1 MSRRRRRMDSPL
13 TRIDAR
19 LVLRM
24 TRPGFLVI
32 TWVACWLGFA
42 LAHGAHAEV
51 GWARA
56 GTVLVLALLL
66 HAAANVL
73 NDYHDACNGADAAN
87 QGGLFPFTGGARFIQ
102 QGVVSPAQTRR
113 LAWWLLLPV
122 VPGGLWLVA
131 QTQGDLLWLGV
142 LGGLLAW
149 AYSAPPL
156 ALMCRGWG
164 EFGVGL
170 AWTLV
175 VLGAARAMDAPL
187 TGGMW
192 IVAASYGCLIANIL
206 LINGVPD
213 APADASVGKRTLTV
227 RLGARGVA
235 LLYAVLNVASALLL
249 LTAIEIEALPRMGG
263 LGVLSVLP
271 GLVAA
276 GWLWR
281 HARAP
286 ERLRPAI
293 VLTILA
299 SVLNGLG
306 VALGCVVA

>member
-1 MSRRRRRMDSPL
+1 
-13 TRIDAR
+13 
-19 LVLRM
+19 M

-42 LAHGAHAEV
+42 LADLAHAAFDWV
-51 GWARA
+51 RSGC
-56 GTVLVLALLL
+56 VLALALLL

-87 QGGLFPFTGGARFIQ
+87 RGGLFPFTGGARFIQ
-102 QGVVSPAQTRR
+102 QGVVTPAQTRR
-113 LAWWLLLPV
+113 LAWGLLLPV
-122 VPGGLWLVA
+122 VPGGLWLVT
-131 QTQGDLLWLGV
+131 QTDGDVLWLGL
-142 LGGLLAW
+142 LGGVLAW

-175 VLGAARAMDAPL
+175 VLGAALATGAPL

-192 IVAASYGCLIANIL
+192 LVAVSYGCLIANIL

-213 APADASVGKRTLTV
+213 APADASVGKRTLAV

-235 LLYAVLNVASALLL
+235 RVYAALSVASALLL
-249 LTAIEIEALPRMGG
+249 WTAIGLDALPRAAGYG
-263 LGVLSVLP
+263 ALSVLP
-271 GLVAA
+271 GMAA
-276 GWLWR
+276 TGLLWR
-281 HARAP
+281 HARVPA
-286 ERLRPAI
+286 RLRVAI
-293 VLTILA
+293 VLTIGA
-299 SVLNGLG
+299 SVVNGLG
-306 VALGCVVA
+306 VALACALA